1 MLQVSQAFDIGR
13 AISHGWSGVKRQPV
27 GLLLGSLLLTI
38 TEGGGGGGGN
48 PMGGKYDW
56 GEWGSDHKST
66 AMPTDLWG
74 ERLQGALGD
83 ALDLHTAGGIA
94 AALVG
99 LFCLLICVTLVVVF
113 RCWIEAGYLRTQR
126 DLVITGAASAGTL
139 FSGAADLGRLLLWKL
154 LRVTVGLGVFTVAA
168 LPAIV
173 CGLIAYLLHAEKNT
187 ILILVGIVAFVCV
200 VPTLI
205 YVGIGLALG
214 DRAVVIDGLGPAGG
228 ARSLVVAREGEPPFA
243 LPLLRRDGR
252 VPRRR
257 IPPLL
262 HRHRADAR
270 DRRHRDDRVV
280 HAGHAV
286 EHGQL
291 GPSERVGLTIRP
303 LRARPRRSRP
313 RDRGTSTRSPCA
325 SPSGSA

>member
-214 DRAVVIDGLGPAGG
+214 DRAVVIDGLGPA
-228 ARSLVVAREGEPPFA
+228 AALDRSWSLAKGNRLSLFLFFVVTGVFHVAGFLLCCIGIVLTRAIVDTGTTESYMLA
-243 LPLLRRDGR
+243 TQSNTDSWVLPK
-252 VPRRR
+252 
-257 IPPLL
+257 
-262 HRHRADAR
+262 
-270 DRRHRDDRVV
+270 
-280 HAGHAV
+280 
-286 EHGQL
+286 E
-291 GPSERVGLTIRP
+291 
-303 LRARPRRSRP
+303 
-313 RDRGTSTRSPCA
+313 
-325 SPSGSA
+325 SA